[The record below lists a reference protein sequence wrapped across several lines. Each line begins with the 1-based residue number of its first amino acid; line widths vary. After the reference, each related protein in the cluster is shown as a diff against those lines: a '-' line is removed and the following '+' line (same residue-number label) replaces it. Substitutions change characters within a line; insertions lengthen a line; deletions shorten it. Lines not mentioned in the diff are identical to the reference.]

1 MELYLAS
8 GLVGNH
14 NTVVKFSPRAH
25 LFDDLGNGPLLGA
38 LLSIVIVEAASLD
51 VSLVLNTIG
60 IHALTGI
67 DCSILGGG

>member
-25 LFDDLGNGPLLGA
+25 LFDDLSDGPLLGA
-38 LLSIVIVEAASLD
+38 LLSVVIIEATSLD
-51 VSLVLNTIG
+51 ISLILDTVG
-60 IHALTGI
+60 IHALAGI
-67 DCSILGGG
+67 HCSI